1 MINTKSIIQIINC
14 KKHYICH
21 KKTIHLNKI
30 LLQNK
35 IIAYKS
41 WGAGKAVV
49 FLHGFL
55 ENQTMWDV
63 FIPELSKT
71 HQIITLDLLGHGL
84 SDVGT
89 AMQTMEE
96 QAETVAA
103 LLAFLEIKK
112 ATLIGHSMGGYV
124 ALAFADLYP
133 EKTEGIALLN
143 STPLPDSDERK
154 MNRDRAVEAFK
165 SNKNITINLSIENL
179 FAKENQKRMVK
190 TVQKVQKE
198 ALQTPLEGIIA
209 SLKGMKLRKDR
220 TFILENK
227 KFKNLLILGKQDA
240 VLPYIETAKIAQ
252 NTHTKLIP
260 LAGGHMSHLE
270 NTTEVFEAIITYLN
284 T

>member
-63 FIPELSKT
+63 FIPELCKT

-220 TFILENK
+220 TFILQNK

-240 VLPYIETAKIAQ
+240 VLPYTETAKIAQ
-252 NTHTKLIP
+252 NTHTKLIT

-270 NTTEVFEAIITYLN
+270 NTTEVFEAITTYLN